1 MTRYLKGVQGAFETQ
16 RDFDAIVALHLVGD
30 CDQSVEELGKVDR
43 RSFLASG
50 AAVGAVAIAQTPA
63 AQAAEAIGWDREV
76 DVVVIG
82 AGAGG
87 LVAAIAARE
96 KGASVLIVE
105 KNFDIGGRAMMSYGG
120 LYIGGGNFVH
130 APHTGD
136 VVKISSLYD
145 SWYAATYVGARR
157 I

>member
-1 MTRYLKGVQGAFETQ
+1 MT
-16 RDFDAIVALHLVGD
+16 
-30 CDQSVEELGKVDR
+30 
-43 RSFLASG
+43 SG
-50 AAVGAVAIAQTPA
+50 AAVGAVALGAMQAQPASAADAIA
-63 AQAAEAIGWDREV
+63 WDREA

-120 LYIGGGNFVH
+120 LYIGGGNRLQKAH
-130 APHTGD
+130 
-136 VVKISSLYD
+136 
-145 SWYAATYVGARR
+145 RQ
-157 I
+157 